1 MMISMMMMLMIK
13 KILGWRLYGFC
24 FEKTDVKRKKKKKK
38 KKEMEMEMERR
49 M

>member
-1 MMISMMMMLMIK
+1 MMISMMMIK

-24 FEKTDVKRKKKKKK
+24 FEKTDVKRRKKKK